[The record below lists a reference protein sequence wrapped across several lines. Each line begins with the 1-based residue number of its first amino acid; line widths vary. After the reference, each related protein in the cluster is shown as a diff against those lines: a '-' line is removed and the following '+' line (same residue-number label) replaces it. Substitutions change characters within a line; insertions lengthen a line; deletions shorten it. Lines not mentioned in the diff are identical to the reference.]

1 MNEWTWDTHITI
13 TMNYFT
19 VFFVVSLNLC
29 KALTTEWQACP
40 SNTGRHF
47 KELNWC
53 HKSELCSIVIWS
65 TYCLPGEVLPRSIAY
80 RDMDYLA
87 EPFFYFIF
95 FFLCVCVYDFTF
107 SCLTSY
113 ISVKKIWIISL
124 AEWNPC
130 LTSELLRLLSSK

>member
-95 FFLCVCVYDFTF
+95 FFCVCVCMILPFHVWPLIFQWKKYELYLLQSET
-107 SCLTSY
+107 LAWLVSY
-113 ISVKKIWIISL
+113 WGF
-124 AEWNPC
+124 
-130 LTSELLRLLSSK
+130 